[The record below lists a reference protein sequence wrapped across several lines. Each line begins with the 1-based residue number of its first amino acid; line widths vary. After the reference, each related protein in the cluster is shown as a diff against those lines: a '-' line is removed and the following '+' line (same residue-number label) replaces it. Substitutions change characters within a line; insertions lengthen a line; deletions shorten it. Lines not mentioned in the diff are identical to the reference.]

1 MAKLLIIDDEKN
13 MRWAL
18 SRALRS
24 EGLEILTAGSGLEG
38 LALLREEKPDLVLL
52 DLKLPGLDG
61 LSVLR
66 QIKAEM
72 PLVTVIIM
80 TAYGSIETAVEAIK
94 AGAYDY
100 ITKPF
105 DLEAVKLVLARAL
118 QNQRLTKEVAYLRR
132 ELETRYSFQNIV
144 GKSAKMRQVFDL
156 IERVADSQ
164 ATVLIQGESGTGKEL
179 VARAL
184 HYLSARRTGPFVAV
198 SCAALPETLLESEL
212 FGHEKG
218 AFTGALTRRIGRFEM
233 ANGGTLFL
241 DEVGELTPAV
251 QVKLLRVLQERS
263 FERLG
268 GTERITVDVRI
279 IAATNR
285 NLEQA
290 MREGKFRQDLY
301 YRLNV
306 VPITLPPLRERKE
319 DIPLLVQHFLAKFSR
334 TNPHSNGLPPEGGPV
349 PSGGHLQMAPDALA
363 ALMNYSWPGNVRELE
378 NVLERACLLC
388 AGGVITRQCLPAEI
402 LAAEGRGCNGF
413 TLEIPE
419 EGLDLEELEK
429 QLILKALEKSGGNQ
443 TRAARLLHLSR
454 YALLYRLEKY
464 GLKKTKKQDPPSGRS
479 EQY

>member
-1 MAKLLIIDDEKN
+1 MARLLIIDDEKN

-24 EGLEILTAGSGLEG
+24 EGLEILTAGSGPEG

-72 PLVTVIIM
+72 PLVAVIIM

-118 QNQRLTKEVAYLRR
+118 QNQSLTKEVAYLRR

-334 TNPHSNGLPPEGGPV
+334 TNPHSNVLPPEGGPV
-349 PSGGHLQMAPDALA
+349 PSGGHFKMAPAALA

-388 AGGVITRQCLPAEI
+388 AGRVITRQCLPAEI
-402 LAAEGRGCNGF
+402 LAAEERGCNGF
-413 TLEIPE
+413 ALEIPE

-429 QLILKALEKSGGNQ
+429 HLILKAMEKSGGNQ
-443 TRAARLLHLSR
+443 TQAARLLHLSR

-464 GLKKTKKQDPPSGRS
+464 GLKKTEKQDSPSGWS
-479 EQY
+479 EQ

>member
-1 MAKLLIIDDEKN
+1 MARLLIIDDEKN

-24 EGLEILTAGSGLEG
+24 EGLEIFTAGSGPEG

-72 PLVTVIIM
+72 PLVAVIIM

-118 QNQRLTKEVAYLRR
+118 ENQSLTKEVAYLRR

-184 HYLSARRTGPFVAV
+184 HYLSGRRTGPFIAV

-268 GTERITVDVRI
+268 GTERIMVDVRI

-290 MREGKFRQDLY
+290 MREGRFRQDLY

-334 TNPHSNGLPPEGGPV
+334 TNPPSNGLAPPGGAA
-349 PSGGHLQMAPDALA
+349 PSGGHFQIAPAALA

-388 AGGVITRQCLPAEI
+388 SGGVITRECLPAEI
-402 LAAEGRGCNGF
+402 LAAEEGGGSGF
-413 TLEIPE
+413 TLDIPE

-429 QLILKALEKSGGNQ
+429 HLILKALEKSGGNQ
-443 TRAARLLHLSR
+443 SQAARLLHLSR

-464 GLKKTKKQDPPSGRS
+464 GLKKTEKPDSPM
-479 EQY
+479 